1 MRFTRAAVSAAL
13 LFSCVR
19 SAPSSGSAYGAWGVD
34 LTTRIRGVRPG
45 DDFFG
50 HANGGWLNTFE
61 IPDDATSYGIVDSIR
76 HRVERRLLAAL
87 QEPTGEWG
95 PTEAK
100 LRDAFAAAVDTEQRD
115 RLGLEPI
122 EVSLNAI
129 ASATS
134 WDGLNPALA
143 ELHPSGPF
151 EIGIIADPIDPGRY
165 IAFVVQSGPRGGTG
179 PRRERAT
186 YLLWNRDW
194 PMSIGAPRIRSTSKR
209 STTRCREASSP
220 PKRRSITGTPPCG
233 RAGSQMSTPFS
244 LCNLRRSPRGY
255 TYWPSLR

>member
-34 LTTRIRGVRPG
+34 LTTRIRSVRPG

-76 HRVERRLLAAL
+76 HRVERRLLAVL
-87 QEPTGEWG
+87 QEPTGEWS
-95 PTEAK
+95 PTVAK

-179 PRRERAT
+179 RDASARRVCSGIAIGPCPLERRGFA
-186 YLLWNRDW
+186 R
-194 PMSIGAPRIRSTSKR
+194 
-209 STTRCREASSP
+209 
-220 PKRRSITGTPPCG
+220 RRSDLQPDVAR
-233 RAGSQMSTPFS
+233 RA
-244 LCNLRRSPRGY
+244 LR
-255 TYWPSLR
+255 PSAAL